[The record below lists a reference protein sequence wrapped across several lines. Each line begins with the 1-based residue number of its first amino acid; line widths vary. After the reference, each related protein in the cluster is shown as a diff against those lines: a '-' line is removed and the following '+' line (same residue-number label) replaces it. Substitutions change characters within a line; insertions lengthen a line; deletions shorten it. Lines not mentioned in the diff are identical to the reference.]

1 MVGVGLCR
9 WCGWYS
15 EVLVVVGGKGECTGE
30 RGVGP
35 PAVEGVAP
43 LESKS
48 KGEVKEELTG
58 DGAPCCLVIN
68 DSALTGMGAVGVG
81 VSLAV

>member
-48 KGEVKEELTG
+48 KGEVKEEELTG
-58 DGAPCCLVIN
+58 DGAPCCLVID
-68 DSALTGMGAVGVG
+68 DSALTGVGLGVG
-81 VSLAV
+81 ASPAV